1 MKKLFYI
8 FAILAITL
16 LSCND
21 NEVENNSQNSS
32 TSTVVDNIN
41 RPTQPIILGKQLNN
55 PFSVENMKIAL
66 DTLKKMVRESD
77 QTAFKAKAVDEIE
90 LETTDLYVRFL
101 PQDST
106 QYMQLMNDT
115 TLTLFD
121 FPLDYEISQS
131 GDYYQDP
138 ILKKPFTWYY
148 TTVKPSY
155 IPPVGIKYEVL
166 EKLFIA
172 ENSEYY
178 SEELI
183 SEPENARL
191 SSRRK
196 ISGETIDTNIF
207 NALYVISFK
216 LTGNEK
222 ELKQDSSKVHTATE
236 NQSSIRKVTIPNCT
250 RYSVRIGFVTVSWT
264 SCDPYYYPD
273 GKIKV
278 NTPNGD
284 VGLKGV
290 KVRMWRWFT
299 SAETITKAN
308 GEYYCR
314 ERFNSLWIG
323 NQINY
328 SIVFVGQNKSNS
340 WDLERT
346 LFNYLA
352 LWDVKYNIGYNDP
365 SGVNFTF
372 DRNNDSWGR
381 CILNNAIYDF
391 CDFAQVEGLSLPP
404 NKLIIASTGVEKT
417 WKENFSAPLLN
428 NIYTWQ
434 LALIDIY
441 TSGYLLRPLYP
452 DLVLSYPKAPF
463 KVEDW
468 SNADDIKNYNYTI
481 SSTWHELIHTA
492 QFKRFEQEKGFW
504 TASNYFYTYGTKI
517 IGHYIKD
524 EKTYGIKG
532 NDNWQTM
539 ALSEGWAYYNEWRIA
554 QKYLNFN
561 SFTNENWSNSKFY
574 PTGFPQNNDNFPK
587 YYSALFYELSNIGC
601 SINAM
606 EKAMSTNSLAVFK
619 SNLVAYYPAI
629 KNSIETIIAKYE

>member
-222 ELKQDSSKVHTATE
+222 ELK
-236 NQSSIRKVTIPNCT
+236 
-250 RYSVRIGFVTVSWT
+250 
-264 SCDPYYYPD
+264 
-273 GKIKV
+273 
-278 NTPNGD
+278 
-284 VGLKGV
+284 
-290 KVRMWRWFT
+290 
-299 SAETITKAN
+299 
-308 GEYYCR
+308 
-314 ERFNSLWIG
+314 
-323 NQINY
+323 
-328 SIVFVGQNKSNS
+328 
-340 WDLERT
+340 
-346 LFNYLA
+346 
-352 LWDVKYNIGYNDP
+352 
-365 SGVNFTF
+365 
-372 DRNNDSWGR
+372 
-381 CILNNAIYDF
+381 
-391 CDFAQVEGLSLPP
+391 
-404 NKLIIASTGVEKT
+404 
-417 WKENFSAPLLN
+417 
-428 NIYTWQ
+428 
-434 LALIDIY
+434 
-441 TSGYLLRPLYP
+441 
-452 DLVLSYPKAPF
+452 
-463 KVEDW
+463 
-468 SNADDIKNYNYTI
+468 
-481 SSTWHELIHTA
+481 
-492 QFKRFEQEKGFW
+492 
-504 TASNYFYTYGTKI
+504 
-517 IGHYIKD
+517 
-524 EKTYGIKG
+524 
-532 NDNWQTM
+532 
-539 ALSEGWAYYNEWRIA
+539 
-554 QKYLNFN
+554 
-561 SFTNENWSNSKFY
+561 
-574 PTGFPQNNDNFPK
+574 
-587 YYSALFYELSNIGC
+587 
-601 SINAM
+601 
-606 EKAMSTNSLAVFK
+606 
-619 SNLVAYYPAI
+619 
-629 KNSIETIIAKYE
+629 